1 MDYKQRSRIPSQE
14 KKDEMW
20 LGKFFAKASL
30 IECPTQNMAQTA
42 KPHSI
47 NCLRYSSS
55 LECSNMST

>member
-20 LGKFFAKASL
+20 LGKTFAKASL
-30 IECPTQNMAQTA
+30 IECPTHKMAQTA

-47 NCLRYSSS
+47 NCLR
-55 LECSNMST
+55 